1 MIKEITRYFNGLKL
15 HSKLLFSY
23 LLVILLPVI
32 SIGAF
37 LISRTTENIMAHEEY
52 TSQIN
57 SKQIAT
63 NIEDRLNDL
72 LQMTINIYYE
82 DDLMKHLQTVDPQG
96 DTLEKFNQYKKQ
108 LDRYSKRFPITV
120 SSLMTLSIYTTNT
133 TILQDEYFII
143 HINDKIRSQQWYQEA
158 VAAKGQSIFIEPFI
172 KEDKGRNIGGNRF
185 LSIVRL
191 LNPYS
196 GSSITNVLKLDIPEM
211 ELYRLIETE
220 GMNKDIYVLN
230 QDNTIVSSSIREDF
244 GKKADTVPVLN
255 EILKTKKENG
265 KTYYDGEKNAVYY
278 YEIRSNSAVYKWKII
293 TVVSSG
299 TLLGKIHDTV
309 NYSVFICLIIVVA
322 TIVFVYFF
330 SNTLTKRLKL
340 LVMNMSRVSKGEFE
354 VFVDCEGKDEISELA
369 RDFKIMVEKVNALIN
384 EVYVLD
390 IKKKEAE
397 FNALQ
402 SQINPHFLFNTME
415 SIRMNLWNKQ
425 DYETSEVI
433 QQFAMLLRKSI
444 ERTEDIITI
453 KREIEL
459 VETYLVIQKYRYREK
474 FEYAVDIPEELSLN
488 VIPKFSLQPLVE
500 NAIYHGI
507 SLKKG
512 KGFLHIYAQKAEE
525 AEEGIEIVIE
535 DDGTGIDEDKL
546 QKIFEQLSDEQYKQ
560 DKGRIGIANVHQ
572 RIRLYFGNRYG
583 LKISSTKNV
592 GTKIVILL
600 PDKRK

>member
-1 MIKEITRYFNGLKL
+1 MIKKITRYFNGLKL
-15 HSKLLFSY
+15 HIKLLLSY

-37 LISRTTENIMAHEEY
+37 LIYRTTDNIMAHEEY

-63 NIEDRLNDL
+63 NIEDKLNDL
-72 LQMTINIYYE
+72 LQITINIYYE
-82 DDLMKHLQTVDPQG
+82 DDLMEHLQTVDPQA
-96 DTLEKFNQYKKQ
+96 DTLEKYNRYKRQ

-120 SSLMTLSIYTTNT
+120 GSLTTLSIYTTNT
-133 TILQDEYFII
+133 SILQDEYFII
-143 HINDKIRSQQWYQEA
+143 HVTDSIRSQPWYQEA
-158 VAAKGQSIFIEPFI
+158 FEAKGQSIFIEPFI
-172 KEDKGRNIGGNRF
+172 REDEARNIGGNRF

-196 GSSITNVLKLDIPEM
+196 KSQIDNVLKLDIPEM
-211 ELYRLIETE
+211 ELYRLFETE
-220 GMNKDIYVLN
+220 GINKDIYVLN
-230 QDNTIVSSSIREDF
+230 QDNTIVSSTTRDSF
-244 GKKADTVPVLN
+244 GKKADTVPILKD
-255 EILKTKKENG
+255 ILKTRKDNG
-265 KTYYDGEKNAVYY
+265 KTYYDGNKNAVYF
-278 YEIRSNSAVYKWKII
+278 YEIKSNSAIYKWKII
-293 TVVSSG
+293 TVVSSQ

-309 NYSVFICLIIVVA
+309 NYSVFICLIIVVV

-340 LVMNMSRVSKGEFE
+340 LVMNMSKVSEGKFE

-369 RDFKIMVEKVNALIN
+369 RDFKIMVEKVNTLIN
-384 EVYVLD
+384 EVYILD

-415 SIRMNLWNKQ
+415 SIRMNLWNRQ

-459 VETYLVIQKYRYREK
+459 VGTYLEIQKYRYREK
-474 FEYAVDIPEELSLN
+474 LEYEIDIPEEILAN

-512 KGFLHIYAQKAEE
+512 KGFLRIGARKT
-525 AEEGIEIVIE
+525 EEGIEVLIE
-535 DDGTGIDEDKL
+535 DDGIGIEEDKL
-546 QKIFEQLSDEQYKQ
+546 QRIREQLADSNYMQE
-560 DKGRIGIANVHQ
+560 KGRIGVANVHQ
-572 RIRLYFGNRYG
+572 RIRLYFGNHYG
-583 LKISSTKNV
+583 LTISSSKGE
-592 GTKIVILL
+592 GTEITILL
-600 PDKRK
+600 PDKCG